1 MRQVPPASPSAAA
14 KAQLLEELRK
24 LEQEEAQLKYAQTL
38 EAFDQVV
45 EVLTQF
51 GSRFNAKQKSQI
63 ASLAMTGKSR
73 GRCRPRERWWP
84 NTGFPIPARL
94 GPGVVARRVRSR
106 PGKAPAPTRNG
117 RPIIPT
123 SDSRCIRAEFLRI
136 QGLAGAR

>member
-63 ASLAMTGKSR
+63 ASLAMTGKSKGPLSSTGEVVAKYWIPHSGETWSGR
-73 GRCRPRERWWP
+73 GRTPRAFKAWEGTSSYKEWKANHPDTR
-84 NTGFPIPARL
+84 FPL
-94 GPGVVARRVRSR
+94 YPG
-106 PGKAPAPTRNG
+106 
-117 RPIIPT
+117 
-123 SDSRCIRAEFLRI
+123 
-136 QGLAGAR
+136 